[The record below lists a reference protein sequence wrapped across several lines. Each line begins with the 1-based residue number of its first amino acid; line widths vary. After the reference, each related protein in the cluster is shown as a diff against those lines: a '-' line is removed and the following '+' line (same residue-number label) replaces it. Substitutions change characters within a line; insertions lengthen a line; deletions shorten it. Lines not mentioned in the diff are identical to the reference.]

1 MQSEL
6 ENLTK
11 PTNFSPLYQQIKA
24 LILEALEV
32 GQWKPGEVIPS
43 EIELAA
49 KYQVSQGT
57 VRKAVD
63 ELANENF
70 LVRKQG
76 KGTFVATHQEEQ
88 AQYRFLRLEPDSG
101 EVRATSSKVLLCLTQ
116 KAPSIVAQA
125 LRLEADSEVVH
136 IRRLLSFS
144 KKPVVLEEIWL
155 PGDTFTGL
163 STQVLA
169 NWRGPMYALFE
180 SKFGVHMV
188 RASEK
193 LKAVKADQLAAEY
206 LTVEL
211 GFPLLAI
218 ERISFTYG
226 DRPVELRQAVYVTEN
241 YHYSNELS

>member
-1 MQSEL
+1 MHSEP
-6 ENLTK
+6 ENSNK

-24 LILEALEV
+24 LILEALEL
-32 GQWKPGEVIPS
+32 GQWKPGELIPS

-49 KYQVSQGT
+49 KYRVSQGT

-63 ELANENF
+63 ELAGENF

-76 KGTFVATHQEEQ
+76 RGTFVATHQEEQ

-101 EVRATSSKVLLCLTQ
+101 VTRTSSSKILLCATQ
-116 KAPSIVAQA
+116 KAPIHVSQT
-125 LRLEADSEVVH
+125 LRLEEGGEIIH

-144 KKPVVLEEIWL
+144 KKPVVLEDIWL
-155 PGDTFTGL
+155 PGDTFSGL
-163 STQVLA
+163 TTQVLA
-169 NWRGPMYALFE
+169 NWQRPMYALFE

-193 LKAVKADQLAAEY
+193 LKAVKADLLASEY

-211 GFPLLAI
+211 GFPLLSVT
-218 ERISFTYG
+218 RVSYTYG

-241 YHYSNELS
+241 DHYSNELS

>member
-6 ENLTK
+6 ENSTK

-24 LILEALEV
+24 LILEALEL

-49 KYQVSQGT
+49 KYKVSQGT

-63 ELANENF
+63 ELASENF

-101 EVRATSSKVLLCLTQ
+101 IARTSSSKILLCSTQ
-116 KAPSIVAQA
+116 KAPLHVSQT
-125 LRLEADSEVVH
+125 LGLQEEVEVIH

-144 KKPVVLEEIWL
+144 KKPVVLEDIWL
-155 PGDTFTGL
+155 PGDTFAGL
-163 STQVLA
+163 TTQVLA

-180 SKFGVHMV
+180 SKFGIHMV

-193 LKAVKADQLAAEY
+193 LKAVKADSVASEY

-211 GFPLLAI
+211 GFPLLAVA
-218 ERISFTYG
+218 RVSYTYG

-241 YHYSNELS
+241 DHYSNELS